1 MNKLALLFAFSLNV
15 ICFSQKIIINVDE
28 IQSFYGDTSQNMN
41 EIFNNVSYTTQPE
54 SKNCTYV
61 INTSD
66 NTVDYYRDT
75 VLYTTE
81 PIEIEFVNNHMIVRI
96 LEYGFNVGLII
107 NFNVE
112 SVVYYDIRP
121 SYVEY
126 MKFTKFEIV
135 KSD

>member
-1 MNKLALLFAFSLNV
+1 MDF
-15 ICFSQKIIINVDE
+15 
-28 IQSFYGDTSQNMN
+28 
-41 EIFNNVSYTTQPE
+41 
-54 SKNCTYV
+54 
-61 INTSD
+61 
-66 NTVDYYRDT
+66 YRDN

-96 LEYGFNVGLII
+96 LEYGFNLGLII